1 MCALFVLA
9 VTASVRWITE
19 SAGDAANQLN
29 DVATT
34 ARRPRH
40 LLQERIDPED
50 AVTIIWLAI
59 AFFAGSFFGVL
70 IVALGRAAAEPMP
83 QSAQPMDAL
92 FADDTS
98 DSRHV
103 A

>member
-1 MCALFVLA
+1 MLT

-29 DVATT
+29 DVATI
-34 ARRPRH
+34 ARCPRH
-40 LLQERIDPED
+40 LLHKRIDPED

-83 QSAQPMDAL
+83 QPAQPMDAL